1 MIRKDKISR
10 KLNGIILIPV
20 MFIILLGA
28 VSYLKSSEELKK
40 SCEQSGNAALAMLES
55 YFNMGFESVN
65 SMANQIITNDV
76 IRKYYSGAY
85 KEDPV
90 KELEQYKAIQNVVSS
105 NVVNSSVVADIYLF
119 GDYGKGT
126 STRGTLPDKLYTGF
140 KESEEGKAFLDSKAR
155 YKWSGYHTFFDS
167 VVKTEGEGYGTALS
181 YYLYNTSNKKTGL
194 VVIDLK
200 KEFFLNAIKNT
211 DFGEGAVV
219 GYITKDGR
227 EILEGDYKED
237 FKFQDTEFYKD
248 SLEPSQNST
257 AKAGKKSKT
266 LEGGSRYISYK
277 GESYLY
283 LYMPVLEGEM
293 QVCAL
298 IPEKTITGASKE
310 QLVLTVIFVIAG
322 SFIAL
327 LIGTRTAKGIG
338 AAIKGTNEV
347 LLKTAEGNLSV
358 SASVRRS
365 DEFSQLAEGINTMI
379 QGMKNLI
386 LRMMGVSEAVTLS
399 AGEITEKSELL
410 ITAAGEIEKTVLEL
424 EAGAED
430 QAEDTRICSERIGT
444 LSEQIEMVGEKTDKI
459 KALTREAREIAEQG
473 RSIVGQLSER
483 AEDTREITGKIIDD
497 ITTLAVKSQAVG
509 EIILSI
515 NEIAEQTNLLSL
527 NASIEAARAG
537 SEGRGFLVVA
547 DEIRKLAAK
556 SHEAAAQISNIINEI
571 DLRTRKT
578 VATAHTAKEAVNSQ
592 KSALTNTIEVFYDIN
607 RKVEHLD
614 SNLLDILSGISVI
627 RASKEEA
634 LAAVEGIATAARQS
648 AAATEELG
656 ATAVNQMLYVKDLR
670 VTADRLSGMVAELKQ
685 SVGAFQVEEKTVEV
699 RTV

>member
-1 MIRKDKISR
+1 MLRKDKIAR

-20 MFIILLGA
+20 MFIILLGV

-65 SMANQIITNDV
+65 SMANQIITNDI

-85 KEDPV
+85 KEDSV
-90 KELEQYKAIQNVVSS
+90 KELEQYKTIQNVVSS

-126 STRGTLPDKLYTGF
+126 STRGTLPDELYTDF
-140 KESEEGKAFLDSKAR
+140 KESEEGKEFLDSKAR

-167 VVKTEGEGYGTALS
+167 MVKTEGEVYGTTLS

-200 KEFFLNAIKNT
+200 KEFFINAIKNT

-237 FKFQDTEFYKD
+237 FKFQNTEFYKE
-248 SLEPSQNST
+248 SLELSQNNT
-257 AKAGKKSKT
+257 TKADKKSKT
-266 LEGGSRYISYK
+266 LEGGSKYITYK

-283 LYMPVLEGEM
+283 LYMPVLKGEM

-298 IPEKTITGASKE
+298 IPEKTITGASRE

-327 LIGTRTAKGIG
+327 LIGARTAKGIG

-358 SASVRRS
+358 TASVRRS
-365 DEFSQLAEGINTMI
+365 DEFSQLAEGINNMI

-410 ITAAGEIEKTVLEL
+410 ITAAEEVEKTVLEL

-430 QAEDTRICSERIGT
+430 QAEDTKICSERIEA

-556 SHEAAAQISNIINEI
+556 SHEAAAQISEIINEI
-571 DLRTRKT
+571 DLRTKKT
-578 VATAHTAKEAVNSQ
+578 VATAHTAKEAVDSQ

-607 RKVEHLD
+607 RKVEYLD
-614 SNLLDILSGISVI
+614 SNLLDILSGIAVI
-627 RASKEEA
+627 KASKEEA
-634 LAAVEGIATAARQS
+634 LEAVEGIATAARQS
-648 AAATEELG
+648 AAATEELS

-685 SVGAFQVEEKTVEV
+685 SVGAFQVEEKTIEV

>member
-1 MIRKDKISR
+1 MLRKDKIAR

-85 KEDPV
+85 KEDSV
-90 KELEQYKAIQNVVSS
+90 KELEQYKTIQNVVSS

-126 STRGTLPDKLYTGF
+126 STRGTLLDKLYTDF

-167 VVKTEGEGYGTALS
+167 VVKTEGEVYGSTLS

-200 KEFFLNAIKNT
+200 KEFFINAIKNT

-237 FKFQDTEFYKD
+237 FKFQSTEFYKE
-248 SLEPSQNST
+248 SLELSQNNT
-257 AKAGKKSKT
+257 TKTDKKSKT
-266 LEGGSRYISYK
+266 LEGGSKYITYK

-283 LYMPVLEGEM
+283 LYMPVLKGEM

-298 IPEKTITGASKE
+298 IPEKTITGASRE
-310 QLVLTVIFVIAG
+310 QLLLTVIFVISG

-327 LIGTRTAKGIG
+327 LIGARTAKGIG

-358 SASVRRS
+358 TASVRRS

-399 AGEITEKSELL
+399 TGEITEKSELL

-430 QAEDTRICSERIGT
+430 QAEDTRICSERIEA

-459 KALTREAREIAEQG
+459 KDLAREAREIAEQG

-556 SHEAAAQISNIINEI
+556 SHEAAAQISDIINEI

-578 VATAHTAKEAVNSQ
+578 VATAHTAKEAVASQ

-607 RKVEHLD
+607 RKVEYLD

-634 LAAVEGIATAARQS
+634 LEAVEGIATAARQS

-685 SVGAFQVEEKTVEV
+685 SVGAFQVEEKTIEV

>member
-20 MFIILLGA
+20 MFIILLGV

-85 KEDPV
+85 KEEPV
-90 KELEQYKAIQNVVSS
+90 KELEQYKTIQNVVSS
-105 NVVNSSVVADIYLF
+105 NVVNSSVAADIYLF
-119 GDYGKGT
+119 GEYGKGT
-126 STRGTLPDKLYTGF
+126 STRGTLPDKLYADF
-140 KESEEGKAFLDSKAR
+140 KESEEGKEFLDSKAR

-167 VVKTEGEGYGTALS
+167 MVKTEKESYGTTLN

-200 KEFFLNAIKNT
+200 KDFFLNAIKNT

-237 FKFQDTEFYKD
+237 FKFQDMEFYKD
-248 SLEPSQNST
+248 SLEPSQSST
-257 AKAGKKSKT
+257 AKTGKKSKT
-266 LEGGSRYISYK
+266 LEGGSRYITYK

-283 LYMPVLEGEM
+283 LYIPVLKGEM
-293 QVCAL
+293 QICAL
-298 IPEKTITGASKE
+298 IPEKTITAASRE

-338 AAIKGTNEV
+338 VAIKGTNEV

-358 SASVRRS
+358 SASVRRR

-410 ITAAGEIEKTVLEL
+410 LTAAGEIEKTVLEL

-444 LSEQIEMVGEKTDKI
+444 LSEQIEMVGEKTDKM

-473 RSIVGQLSER
+473 SAIVGQLSER
-483 AEDTREITGKIIDD
+483 AEDTRVITGKIIED

-537 SEGRGFLVVA
+537 EQGKGFAVVA
-547 DEIRKLAAK
+547 GEIGHLAARSSETANQIQKISGYVIEAVRELAADSDRMLEFVESDVMKDYTQMVKTGEEYNRDAK
-556 SHEAAAQISNIINEI
+556 SIDRIMKEFQNTANQLETSMINIVNSIEGVSQIISESSNNVQ
-571 DLRTRKT
+571 T
-578 VATAHTAKEAVNSQ
+578 VAENSTELSRDIDVFQSTLTESTRSVDNLSNAVVKFQ
-592 KSALTNTIEVFYDIN
+592 KI
-607 RKVEHLD
+607 
-614 SNLLDILSGISVI
+614 
-627 RASKEEA
+627 
-634 LAAVEGIATAARQS
+634 
-648 AAATEELG
+648 
-656 ATAVNQMLYVKDLR
+656 
-670 VTADRLSGMVAELKQ
+670 
-685 SVGAFQVEEKTVEV
+685 
-699 RTV
+699 

>member
-20 MFIILLGA
+20 MFIILLGV

-90 KELEQYKAIQNVVSS
+90 KELEQYKTIQNVVSS
-105 NVVNSSVVADIYLF
+105 NVVNSSVAADIYLF
-119 GDYGKGT
+119 GEYGKGT
-126 STRGTLPDKLYTGF
+126 STRGTLPDKLYADF
-140 KESEEGKAFLDSKAR
+140 KESEEGKEFLDSKAR

-167 VVKTEGEGYGTALS
+167 MVITEKESYGTTLN

-200 KEFFLNAIKNT
+200 KDFFLNAIKNT

-237 FKFQDTEFYKD
+237 FKFQDMEFYKD
-248 SLEPSQNST
+248 SLEPSQSST
-257 AKAGKKSKT
+257 AKTGKKSKT
-266 LEGGSRYISYK
+266 LEGGSRYITYK

-283 LYMPVLEGEM
+283 LYIPVLKGEM
-293 QVCAL
+293 QICAL
-298 IPEKTITGASKE
+298 IPEKTITAASRE

-338 AAIKGTNEV
+338 VAIKGTNEV

-358 SASVRRS
+358 SASVRRR

-410 ITAAGEIEKTVLEL
+410 LTAAGEIEKTVLEL

-444 LSEQIEMVGEKTDKI
+444 LSEQIEMVGEKTDKM

-473 RSIVGQLSER
+473 SAIVGQLSER
-483 AEDTREITGKIIDD
+483 AEDTREITGKIIED

-556 SHEAAAQISNIINEI
+556 SHEAAAQISTIINEI
-571 DLRTRKT
+571 DLRTKKT

-627 RASKEEA
+627 KVSKEEA
-634 LAAVEGIATAARQS
+634 LEAVEGIATAARQS

-670 VTADRLSGMVAELKQ
+670 ATADRLSGMVAELKQ
-685 SVGAFQVEEKTVEV
+685 SVGAFQVEEQTVEV

>member
-20 MFIILLGA
+20 MFIILLGV

-40 SCEQSGNAALAMLES
+40 SCEQSGNAALVMLES

-90 KELEQYKAIQNVVSS
+90 KELEQYKTIQNVVSS
-105 NVVNSSVVADIYLF
+105 NVVNSSVAADIYLF
-119 GDYGKGT
+119 GEYGKGT
-126 STRGTLPDKLYTGF
+126 STRGTLPDKLYADF
-140 KESEEGKAFLDSKAR
+140 KESEEGKEFLDSKAR

-167 VVKTEGEGYGTALS
+167 MVITEKESYGTTLN

-200 KEFFLNAIKNT
+200 KDFFLNAIKNT

-237 FKFQDTEFYKD
+237 FKFQDMEFYKD
-248 SLEPSQNST
+248 SLEPSQSST
-257 AKAGKKSKT
+257 AKTGKKSKT
-266 LEGGSRYISYK
+266 LEGGSRYITYK

-283 LYMPVLEGEM
+283 LYIPVLKGEM
-293 QVCAL
+293 QICAL
-298 IPEKTITGASKE
+298 IPEKTITAASRE

-338 AAIKGTNEV
+338 VAIKGTNEV

-358 SASVRRS
+358 SASVRRR

-410 ITAAGEIEKTVLEL
+410 LTAAGEIEKTVLEL

-444 LSEQIEMVGEKTDKI
+444 LSEQIEMVGEKTDKM

-473 RSIVGQLSER
+473 SAIVGQLSER
-483 AEDTREITGKIIDD
+483 AEDTRVITGKIIED

-556 SHEAAAQISNIINEI
+556 SHEAAAQISIIINEI
-571 DLRTRKT
+571 DLRTKKT

-627 RASKEEA
+627 KVSKEEA
-634 LAAVEGIATAARQS
+634 LEAVEGIATAARQS

-670 VTADRLSGMVAELKQ
+670 ATADRLSGMVAELKQ
-685 SVGAFQVEEKTVEV
+685 SVGAFQVEEQTVEV

>member
-90 KELEQYKAIQNVVSS
+90 KELEQYKSIQNVVSS

-126 STRGTLPDKLYTGF
+126 STKGTLPDKLYNEF

-155 YKWSGYHTFFDS
+155 YKWSGYHAFFDD
-167 VVKTEGEGYGTALS
+167 VVKTEAEGYGTTLS

-194 VVIDLK
+194 VIIDLK
-200 KEFFLNAIKNT
+200 KEFFLNAIRNT
-211 DFGEGAVV
+211 DFGEGAVI

-237 FKFQDTEFYKD
+237 FKFQETEFYKD
-248 SLEPSQNST
+248 SLEPSQNSA
-257 AKAGKKSKT
+257 AKTGKKSKAI
-266 LEGGSRYISYK
+266 EGGSRYITYK

-283 LYMPVLEGEM
+283 LYMPVLEDEM

-298 IPEKTITGASKE
+298 IPEKTITGASRE

-327 LIGTRTAKGIG
+327 LIGSRTAKGIA

-347 LLKTAEGNLSV
+347 LLKTAEGDLSV
-358 SASVRRS
+358 SARVRRS

-399 AGEITEKSELL
+399 AGDIAEKSELL

-424 EAGAED
+424 EAGAEN
-430 QAEDTRICSERIGT
+430 QAEDTRICSERIET

-459 KALTREAREIAEQG
+459 KALTKEAKEIAEQG

-537 SEGRGFLVVA
+537 SEGKGFLVVA

-556 SHEAAAQISNIINEI
+556 SHEAAAQIGNIINEI

-607 RKVEHLD
+607 RKVEYLD
-614 SNLLDILSGISVI
+614 SNLLDILSGITI
-627 RASKEEA
+627 IKASKEEA
-634 LAAVEGIATAARQS
+634 LEAVEGIVAAARQS

-670 VTADRLSGMVAELKQ
+670 VTADRLSDMVAELKQ
-685 SVGAFQVEEKTVEV
+685 SVGAFQVEEKNAEV

>member
-20 MFIILLGA
+20 MFIILLGV

-85 KEDPV
+85 KEEPV
-90 KELEQYKAIQNVVSS
+90 KELEQYKTIQNVVSS
-105 NVVNSSVVADIYLF
+105 NVVNSSVAADIYLF
-119 GDYGKGT
+119 GEYGKGT
-126 STRGTLPDKLYTGF
+126 STRGTLPDKLYADF
-140 KESEEGKAFLDSKAR
+140 KESEEGKEFLDSKAR

-167 VVKTEGEGYGTALS
+167 MVKTEKESYGTTLN

-200 KEFFLNAIKNT
+200 KDFFLNAIKNT

-237 FKFQDTEFYKD
+237 FKFQDMEFYKD
-248 SLEPSQNST
+248 SLEPSQSST
-257 AKAGKKSKT
+257 AKTGKKSKT
-266 LEGGSRYISYK
+266 LEGGSRYITYK

-283 LYMPVLEGEM
+283 LYIPVLKGEM
-293 QVCAL
+293 QICAL
-298 IPEKTITGASKE
+298 IPEKTITAASRE

-338 AAIKGTNEV
+338 VAIKGTNEV

-358 SASVRRS
+358 SASVRRR

-410 ITAAGEIEKTVLEL
+410 LTAAGEIEKTVLEL

-444 LSEQIEMVGEKTDKI
+444 LSEQIEMVGEKTDKM

-473 RSIVGQLSER
+473 SAIVGQLSER
-483 AEDTREITGKIIDD
+483 AEDTRVITGKIIED

-556 SHEAAAQISNIINEI
+556 SHEAAAQISIIINEI
-571 DLRTRKT
+571 DLRTKKT

-627 RASKEEA
+627 KVSKEEA
-634 LAAVEGIATAARQS
+634 LEAVEGIATAARQS

-670 VTADRLSGMVAELKQ
+670 ATADRLSGMVAELKQ
-685 SVGAFQVEEKTVEV
+685 SVGAFQVEEQTVEV

>member
-1 MIRKDKISR
+1 MLRKDKIAR

-20 MFIILLGA
+20 MFIILLGV

-85 KEDPV
+85 KEDSV
-90 KELEQYKAIQNVVSS
+90 KELEQYKTIQNVVSS

-126 STRGTLPDKLYTGF
+126 STRGTLSDELYTDF
-140 KESEEGKAFLDSKAR
+140 KESEEGKEFLDSKAR

-167 VVKTEGEGYGTALS
+167 VVKTEGEVYGTTLS

-200 KEFFLNAIKNT
+200 KEFFINAIKNT
-211 DFGEGAVV
+211 DFGEGSVV

-237 FKFQDTEFYKD
+237 FKFQNTEFYKE
-248 SLEPSQNST
+248 SLELSQNNT
-257 AKAGKKSKT
+257 TKADKKSKI
-266 LEGGSRYISYK
+266 LEGGSKYITYK

-283 LYMPVLEGEM
+283 LYMPVLKGEM

-298 IPEKTITGASKE
+298 IPEKTITGASRE

-327 LIGTRTAKGIG
+327 LIGARTAKGIG

-358 SASVRRS
+358 TASVRRS

-430 QAEDTRICSERIGT
+430 QAEDTKICSERIET

-556 SHEAAAQISNIINEI
+556 SHEAAAQISDIINEI
-571 DLRTRKT
+571 DLRTKKT
-578 VATAHTAKEAVNSQ
+578 VATAHTAKEAVDSQ

-607 RKVEHLD
+607 RKVEYLD
-614 SNLLDILSGISVI
+614 SNLLDILSGIAVI
-627 RASKEEA
+627 KASKEEA
-634 LAAVEGIATAARQS
+634 LEAVEGIATAARQS
-648 AAATEELG
+648 AAATEELS

-685 SVGAFQVEEKTVEV
+685 SVGAFQVEEKTIEV